1 MLDLETLDTLP
12 SAVILS
18 IGACEFDLDGPIAGR
33 QFYRVLSLPQQLSR
47 GRTTSDDTLA
57 WWREQSDEARA
68 VFAAP
73 TVAPVVALQ
82 DFAAFVHG
90 MDRLWSNGANFD
102 GVLLTSLYHSF
113 GMGVPWKFW
122 QERCHRTLT
131 DIYYSLF
138 GTGRP
143 KKQVAHNALADARA
157 QAEVAAKALTYF
169 RDYNVI

>member
-1 MLDLETLDTLP
+1 MLDLETMDTKP

-18 IGACEFDLDGPIAGR
+18 IGAVEFNLDGPVAGR
-33 QFYRVLSLPQQLSR
+33 EFYAVLETLPQVR
-47 GRTTSDDTLA
+47 AGRTESEATRE
-57 WWREQSDEARA
+57 WWSRQSAEARA
-68 VFAAP
+68 VL
-73 TVAPVVALQ
+73 VAEATEPKQALL
-82 DFAAFVHG
+82 DFAEFWSGA
-90 MDRLWSNGANFD
+90 DRLWSNGANFD
-102 GVLLTSLYHSF
+102 GVLLTSSYQSF
-113 GMGVPWKFW
+113 GLQVPWKFW

-131 DIYYSLF
+131 DIYYSLC